1 MGHMDDHAAFVG
13 TYTGCAQR
21 ELFLGELVVFLALVV
36 RNVSLPWIFLGRKFN
51 TSIYKFWSKFFLD
64 YVFLVFPAL
73 LVMTIL
79 SQSLLLVT
87 SVLFACLATLLVF
100 VICEYL
106 MSPDRPSTKVV
117 LNRIIDEQHQPTTF
131 LTYFRSCMLVSVAIA
146 ILAVDFPVFPRRLAK
161 TEKYGHSLM
170 DLGVAGF
177 VFASAV
183 TNRLKVGN
191 SWEGKTTYKGWNRW
205 IRSSYVIL
213 PLIGLAR
220 TTILTILDY
229 PQHVSEYGVH
239 WNFFYT
245 LAVVKVVSNA
255 LPKKFPLFWSCLF
268 GTMQQTMLMQ
278 GYESWILDG
287 DNQRDT
293 LFSANAEGI
302 CSLMGYLTIYYLSD
316 ALACFISETGIR
328 VKSWIECCWRLYVF
342 ALLFYLM
349 QLGAEYALGPPCRRV
364 VNVTYVFAQMSVLT
378 FALAGFLSVQLF
390 SVVAWAANVPH
401 FCVDDSPWCG
411 VQPCL
416 TTSINKSAL
425 AFFLLANIL
434 TGLVN
439 LTIDTHHTDDVTAM
453 FILISYMLTLCVVV
467 HFRSYIKISR
477 KL

>member
-1 MGHMDDHAAFVG
+1 MLLKICLCFFF
-13 TYTGCAQR
+13 R
-21 ELFLGELVVFLALVV
+21 
-36 RNVSLPWIFLGRKFN
+36 
-51 TSIYKFWSKFFLD
+51 SKFFLD

-131 LTYFRSCMLVSVAIA
+131 LTYFRSCMMVSVAIA
-146 ILAVDFPVFPRRLAK
+146 ILAVDFPVFPRRFAK

-177 VFASAV
+177 VFASAI

-191 SWEGKTTYKGWNRW
+191 SWEGKTIQKGWNRW

-220 TTILTILDY
+220 TTMLTILDY
-229 PQHVSEYGVH
+229 PQHVTEYGVH

-245 LAVVKVVSNA
+245 LAVIKVVSNA

-278 GYESWILDG
+278 GY
-287 DNQRDT
+287 
-293 LFSANAEGI
+293 
-302 CSLMGYLTIYYLSD
+302 
-316 ALACFISETGIR
+316 
-328 VKSWIECCWRLYVF
+328 
-342 ALLFYLM
+342 
-349 QLGAEYALGPPCRRV
+349 
-364 VNVTYVFAQMSVLT
+364 QMSVLT
-378 FALAGFLSVQLF
+378 FALAGFLRVQLL

-439 LTIDTHHTDDVTAM
+439 LTIDTHHTDDVTSM
-453 FILISYMLTLCVVV
+453 LILISYMLTLCVVV
-467 HFRSYIKISR
+467 HFRSYIKLSR